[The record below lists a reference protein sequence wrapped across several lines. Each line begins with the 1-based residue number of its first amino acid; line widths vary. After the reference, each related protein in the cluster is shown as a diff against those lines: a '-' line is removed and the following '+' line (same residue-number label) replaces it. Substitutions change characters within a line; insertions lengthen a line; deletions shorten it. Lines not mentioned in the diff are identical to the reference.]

1 MTRKV
6 RTTTAALAAL
16 ALAGSGLAL
25 SASTADARQG
35 SAKAKPVS
43 IEVFAPEQG
52 ANAGIAGTGW
62 FIDMEVDFK
71 TRNLAA
77 TGFNGLQL
85 TGPAGHNNIPP
96 APGLFGVGHDDKMPG
111 LVVLTSTTSSTLPG
125 FSGSGT
131 NLAGLFNLTGVT
143 NRDADETELWDT
155 WLVGAPVA
163 GSGVDTVLRVAVV
176 KDLNHDGIYNDA
188 PDVVA
193 DANHDGRVTSSDLKA
208 LGVASNIVKVPF
220 HISADPA

>member
-1 MTRKV
+1 MTRTV
-6 RTTTAALAAL
+6 RNTTAALAAV

-35 SAKAKPVS
+35 SQRPKPVS

-52 ANAGIAGTGW
+52 ANAGSAGAGW

-71 TRNLAA
+71 THNLAR

-111 LVVLTSTTSSTLPG
+111 LVVLTSTTSATLPG
-125 FSGSGT
+125 FSGPGT

-143 NRDADETELWDT
+143 NRDRHETELWDT

-163 GSGVDTVLRVAVV
+163 GSGVDTVLTVAVV
-176 KDLNHDGIYNDA
+176 KDLNHDGIFNDA
-188 PDVVA
+188 PDVVT
-193 DANHDGRVTSSDLKA
+193 DANHDGRINGRDLKA
-208 LGVASNIVKVPF
+208 LGVASNIVRVPF
-220 HISADPA
+220 HINANPA